1 LNLAIPLQ
9 LADPQLP
16 EAVGWKGLMK
26 MLYEPRFPE
35 KDLAGA
41 GITDIRDFT
50 KSRIADN
57 QEARRIPV
65 FVVLPPR
72 LLLLDIAGP
81 LEVLRQAG
89 RVQPRVRFH
98 VRYVGPTSELLTSI
112 GLTLNAIEPLPITLP
127 PEAWIV
133 LAGDVENV
141 MLCGGETAPGKSQKD
156 EADEEAIVAWLRQTI
171 HPGHKLISICTGALM
186 AARAGLL
193 DGHACTTHH
202 LSCAELAAIAP
213 KARVLENRLYVEDG
227 DRFSSAG
234 ITAGIDLMLHLV
246 HQCTD
251 QSCAIAVAR
260 YLVVYLRRSGA
271 DPQLSPWLEG
281 RNHLHPVVH
290 RLQDTIASDLT
301 KSWTLS
307 ALAKIAG
314 ASNRHL
320 SRLFHE
326 HVGMTIAEY
335 TNLLR
340 VAFAQ
345 ELLRETNLDMER
357 VAEEAG
363 FSSPRQLRRAWRKV
377 HKTAPREARVHAQ
390 LRPTPARH
398 SSGIEAKS

>member
-1 LNLAIPLQ
+1 MDRSGASLRNSCEPSRLTEAAPL
-9 LADPQLP
+9 
-16 EAVGWKGLMK
+16 KGLMK
-26 MLYEPRFPE
+26 KLYEPRSFE

-41 GITDIRDFT
+41 GIADARDFPQNH
-50 KSRIADN
+50 IVNN
-57 QEARRIPV
+57 QEMRRIPV

-89 RVQPRVRFH
+89 RVQSKVRFD
-98 VRYVGPTSELLTSI
+98 VRYIGPSPELLTSI
-112 GLTLNAIEPLPITLP
+112 GITLAAIEPLPDVLP
-127 PEAWIV
+127 PDPWIV

-141 MLCGGETAPGKSQKD
+141 MLCRGGTGPGKSRKD
-156 EADEEAIVAWLRQTI
+156 EADEEAIVAWLARTI
-171 HPGHKLISICTGALM
+171 RPGHKLISICTGALM

-213 KARVLENRLYVEDG
+213 KARVLENRLYVEDSE
-227 DRFSSAG
+227 RYSSAG

-281 RNHLHPVVH
+281 RNHIHPVVH
-290 RLQDTIASDLT
+290 RLQDTIASDVT

-307 ALAKIAG
+307 RLAKIAG

-326 HVGMTIAEY
+326 HAGMTIAEY
-335 TNLLR
+335 SNRLR
-340 VAFAQ
+340 IAFAQ
-345 ELLRETNLDMER
+345 ELLRETNLDMEH
-357 VAEEAG
+357 VAEQAG

-377 HKTAPREARVHAQ
+377 HKTPPREAREVPVRS
-390 LRPTPARH
+390 LL
-398 SSGIEAKS
+398 K

>member
-1 LNLAIPLQ
+1 MNTSGADVRDSLARRPGWT
-9 LADPQLP
+9 
-16 EAVGWKGLMK
+16 EAGGWKGLMK
-26 MLYEPRFPE
+26 KLSEPRFLQ
-35 KDLAGA
+35 KDLADA
-41 GITDIRDFT
+41 GIPDVRGLLSNQLT
-50 KSRIADN
+50 SN
-57 QEARRIPV
+57 QEARLIPV

-81 LEVLRQAG
+81 LEVLRQAN
-89 RVQPRVRFH
+89 RVQRTVRFD
-98 VRYVGPTSELLTSI
+98 VRYVGPSSELLTSI
-112 GLTLNAIEPLPITLP
+112 GITLAAIEPLPNNLP

-141 MLCGGETAPGKSQKD
+141 MLCEGRTNPKSRGD
-156 EADEEAIVAWLRQTI
+156 EADEEAIIVWLKQVI
-171 HPGHKLISICTGALM
+171 KPGHKLISICTGALM

-213 KARVLENRLYVEDG
+213 KAKVLENRLYVEDG
-227 DRFSSAG
+227 DRHSSAG
-234 ITAGIDLMLHLV
+234 ITAGIDLMLHLI

-281 RNHLHPVVH
+281 RNHLHPAVH

-307 ALAKIAG
+307 RLAKIAG

-326 HVGMTIAEY
+326 HVGMSIAEY
-335 TNLLR
+335 SNRLR

-345 ELLRETNLDMER
+345 ELLRETNLDMEQ
-357 VAEEAG
+357 VAEKAG

-377 HKTAPREARVHAQ
+377 YKTPPREARVHV
-390 LRPTPARH
+390 
-398 SSGIEAKS
+398 

>member
-1 LNLAIPLQ
+1 MN
-9 LADPQLP
+9 
-16 EAVGWKGLMK
+16 KS
-26 MLYEPRFPE
+26 YEPRFHD
-35 KDLAGA
+35 KALAGA
-41 GITDIRDFT
+41 GIAEIRDFPT
-50 KSRIADN
+50 NQIAGDHE
-57 QEARRIPV
+57 QRQIPV

-81 LEVLRQAG
+81 LEVLRQAS
-89 RVQPRVRFH
+89 RVQGRVRFD
-98 VRYVGPTSELLTSI
+98 VRYVGPSSELMTSI
-112 GLTLNAIEPLPITLP
+112 GITLAAIEPLPDKLP
-127 PEAWIV
+127 PEAWVV

-141 MLCGGETAPGKSQKD
+141 MLSGGGTGSGKSPKD
-156 EADEEAIVAWLRQTI
+156 EADEEAIVDWLRQAI
-171 HPGHKLISICTGALM
+171 EPGHKLISICTGALI

-202 LSCAELAAIAP
+202 VSCAELAAIAP

-227 DRFSSAG
+227 ERYSSAG

-290 RLQDTIASDLT
+290 RLQDAIASDVT

-307 ALAKIAG
+307 GLAKIVG

-326 HVGMTIAEY
+326 HVGMSIAEY
-335 TNLLR
+335 SNRLR

-345 ELLRETNLDMER
+345 ELLRETNFDMEH
-357 VAEEAG
+357 VAEQAG

-377 HKTAPREARVHAQ
+377 HKTPPREARAHAPV
-390 LRPTPARH
+390 RPIPAKH
-398 SSGIEAKS
+398 Y

>member
-1 LNLAIPLQ
+1 MDKSSQ
-9 LADPQLP
+9 
-16 EAVGWKGLMK
+16 
-26 MLYEPRFPE
+26 
-35 KDLAGA
+35 
-41 GITDIRDFT
+41 IT
-50 KSRIADN
+50 SRQD
-57 QEARRIPV
+57 ARRIPV

-81 LEVLRQAG
+81 LEVLRQAS
-89 RVQPRVRFH
+89 RVQSKVLFD
-98 VRYVGPTSELLTSI
+98 VRYVGPSPELLTSI
-112 GLTLNAIEPLPITLP
+112 GISLAAIEPLPDNLP

-141 MLCGGETAPGKSQKD
+141 MLSGGGTAPGKSRKD

-171 HPGHKLISICTGALM
+171 RPGHRLISICTGALM

-202 LSCAELAAIAP
+202 LSCGELAAIAP

-227 DRFSSAG
+227 DRYSSAG

-290 RLQDTIASDLT
+290 RLQDTIASDLR

-307 ALAKIAG
+307 GLAKIAG

-335 TNLLR
+335 SKLLR

-345 ELLRETNLDMER
+345 ELLRETTLDMER

-377 HKTAPREARVHAQ
+377 HKSPPREARVHAH
-390 LRPTPARH
+390 PGPIPARH
-398 SSGIEAKS
+398 SGDTKAVEGAKRTITAN

>member
-1 LNLAIPLQ
+1 
-9 LADPQLP
+9 
-16 EAVGWKGLMK
+16 MK
-26 MLYEPRFPE
+26 KLYKPRFSE
-35 KDLAGA
+35 EHLAGA
-41 GITDIRDFT
+41 GIADVRDFPAN
-50 KSRIADN
+50 RIASN
-57 QEARRIPV
+57 QEARQIPV

-81 LEVLRQAG
+81 IEVLRQAS
-89 RVQPRVRFH
+89 RVQRTVQFD
-98 VRYVGPTSELLTSI
+98 VRYVGPSSELITSI
-112 GLTLNAIEPLPITLP
+112 GITLSAIEPLPNKLP

-133 LAGDVENV
+133 LAGDVEKV
-141 MLCGGETAPGKSQKD
+141 MLGGGRTDLGKSWQD
-156 EADEEAIVAWLRQTI
+156 EADEEAIIAWLRQAI
-171 HPGHKLISICTGALM
+171 RRSHKLISICTGALM

-227 DRFSSAG
+227 ERYSSAG

-281 RNHLHPVVH
+281 RNHLHPAVH
-290 RLQDTIASDLT
+290 RLQDTIASDIT

-307 ALAKIAG
+307 QLARVAG

-326 HVGMTIAEY
+326 HVGVSITEY
-335 TNLLR
+335 RNRLR

-345 ELLRETNLDMER
+345 ELLRETNLDMEH
-357 VAEEAG
+357 VAEQAG
-363 FSSPRQLRRAWRKV
+363 FSSPRQLRRAWQKV
-377 HKTAPREARVHAQ
+377 HMTPPREARV
-390 LRPTPARH
+390 R
-398 SSGIEAKS
+398 

>member
-1 LNLAIPLQ
+1 MDGSANRPRLT
-9 LADPQLP
+9 
-16 EAVGWKGLMK
+16 EAAGWKGLMNK
-26 MLYEPRFPE
+26 LYEPRFIE

-41 GITDIRDFT
+41 A
-50 KSRIADN
+50 IADVRDLPTI
-57 QEARRIPV
+57 QVTSHHAPRQIPV

-81 LEVLRQAG
+81 LEVLRQAS
-89 RVQPRVRFH
+89 RVQSRVSFE
-98 VRYVGPTSELLTSI
+98 VRYVGPSPELLTSI
-112 GLTLNAIEPLPITLP
+112 GITLAAIEPLPVELP
-127 PEAWIV
+127 PQAWVV

-141 MLCGGETAPGKSQKD
+141 MLSGGKTGHGKSRKD
-156 EADEEAIVAWLRQTI
+156 EADEEAIVAWLARTI
-171 HPGHKLISICTGALM
+171 HSGHRLISICTGALM

-202 LSCAELAAIAP
+202 LSCAELATIAP

-227 DRFSSAG
+227 ERYSSAG

-290 RLQDTIASDLT
+290 RLQDAIAGDLT

-307 ALAKIAG
+307 GLAKIAG

-326 HVGMTIAEY
+326 HAGMTIAEY
-335 TNLLR
+335 SNRLR

-357 VAEEAG
+357 VAEQVG

-377 HKTAPREARVHAQ
+377 HKTPPREARAHAQ
-390 LRPTPARH
+390 LPARH
-398 SSGIEAKS
+398 F